1 MTDFYLAFPDEA
13 AAKSVLYRI
22 EGAVEADPE
31 NGIEASEGTEVA
43 NYANIDTIGI
53 IYKPTGEM
61 LQGEDGEYP
70 EMAPIEG
77 WHVNVRLVG
86 DENAEAL
93 EPFEVSPETP
103 VRVWS

>member
-1 MTDFYLAFPDEA
+1 MDKYLAFPDEA
-13 AAKSVLYRI
+13 AAKAVLYRI

-31 NGIEASEGTEVA
+31 QGIEASEGTEVA

-61 LQGEDGEYP
+61 LQGEDGPYP

-86 DENAEAL
+86 EDAAAL
-93 EPFEVSPETP
+93 APFVVEPKTP
-103 VRVWS
+103 VRVWG